1 MHQGTDS
8 WDFVRVTCPVTSLRT
23 LPAFLPRAL
32 LFVAASHVTLRTLLS
47 LLPRALRFVAASH
60 VTLRTLLA
68 LLPRALRCVAA
79 AILVRFFGFVSR
91 IFFSGSAAT
100 LVRKGGRER
109 GYGVREIDRSRARL
123 FDELPRLLSISYTF
137 RPPPVRACA
146 HHRLSLLPFLLA
158 RERSSERALCCSE
171 ALPDTIPLPVRTH
184 SRREHIFVPGI
195 TQTNPLSNTLPY
207 PYPLVPNLLPYTL

>member
-23 LPAFLPRAL
+23 LPAFLPR
-32 LFVAASHVTLRTLLS
+32 V
-47 LLPRALRFVAASH
+47 LRFVAASH

-91 IFFSGSAAT
+91 IFCSGSAAT
-100 LVRKGGRER
+100 LVRKGRRER

-158 RERSSERALCCSE
+158 LSRASERALCCSE

-184 SRREHIFVPGI
+184 SLLEHILVES
-195 TQTNPLSNTLPY
+195 TSSCQASRRQTLFPTLYPY
-207 PYPLVPNLLPYTL
+207 PYPLIPNLLPYTL

>member
-32 LFVAASHVTLRTLLS
+32 PFVAASHVTLRTLLA

-91 IFFSGSAAT
+91 IFFSGSAAAPT
-100 LVRKGGRER
+100 I
-109 GYGVREIDRSRARL
+109 YFISFPPTSRSR
-123 FDELPRLLSISYTF
+123 
-137 RPPPVRACA
+137 VRAPSSPSPSFPP
-146 HHRLSLLPFLLA
+146 RPLA
-158 RERSSERALCCSE
+158 SERARSLLQRGT
-171 ALPDTIPLPVRTH
+171 A
-184 SRREHIFVPGI
+184 GY
-195 TQTNPLSNTLPY
+195 NPSTC
-207 PYPLVPNLLPYTL
+207 